1 MRKKKKKKKKKRET
15 RLANGNRV
23 SVSCWKLFYKLILYL
38 LINCGFY
45 RGNEF
50 VILIVSQFLYGF
62 QQVLI
67 YYWLWIEIKWR
78 KIQTDE
84 FIVLLP
90 LIFYNFVIISHYW
103 TVATQRTSRKEET
116 SIHRLITVLTIRIE
130 ILIQYLKITG
140 KIRSF

>member
-1 MRKKKKKKKKKRET
+1 MRKKKKKKKKRET